1 MIVDDESVV
10 HELLAHYLE
19 REGFK
24 VFSVYNGSLVMEQI
38 EFHKPDLILLDI
50 LLPGYD
56 GLEICL
62 ELRKI
67 TDVPVI
73 FITSKNAPHEV
84 ALGLGIGGDDYIKKP
99 FDPVEVV
106 ARVRAQL
113 RRFRKQYVKQED
125 KPVVLDFG
133 DLQINLFNHTVEIKG
148 KRADLTVK
156 EFDLLLFMAKSPNR
170 YFSSD
175 QLIEAVW
182 NHPRSIS
189 HKALMTHISNLRK
202 KLGED
207 PDNPRYIST
216 LKGVGYMFNSR

>member
-1 MIVDDESVV
+1 MAGEKIMIVDDESVV

-73 FITSKNAPHEV
+73 FITSKNAPMRLRWGWASAEMTI
-84 ALGLGIGGDDYIKKP
+84 LKTLRPGGGGC
-99 FDPVEVV
+99 
-106 ARVRAQL
+106 Q
-113 RRFRKQYVKQED
+113 
-125 KPVVLDFG
+125 
-133 DLQINLFNHTVEIKG
+133 G
-148 KRADLTVK
+148 KSTA
-156 EFDLLLFMAKSPNR
+156 SP
-170 YFSSD
+170 
-175 QLIEAVW
+175 LPEAV
-182 NHPRSIS
+182 R
-189 HKALMTHISNLRK
+189 KAGR
-202 KLGED
+202 
-207 PDNPRYIST
+207 
-216 LKGVGYMFNSR
+216 